1 MLIKRVVLLV
11 LDGVGVGE
19 APDAARYGDV
29 GSNTLGNLA
38 RVQRGLFLPHLCN
51 LGLGSIT
58 DIMGVRAVGRPMG
71 CYGKMQELS
80 MGKDTTTGHW
90 ELTGVAVEKPFPTY
104 AQGFPHEILEAIE
117 KRIGKKTLGNKA
129 ASGTGIIDELGEKH
143 IKTGYPIIYTSA
155 DSVLQIAAHED
166 VIPLD
171 ELYKICE
178 IAREVCIGEHAV
190 GRIIARPFFG
200 EPGGFTRTPGRRDFS
215 LLPPRKTVLD
225 HMAASGLEVW
235 AVGKIEDIFANQ
247 GITKSEHTT
256 DNRSG
261 MMFTISLLEE
271 AFSGLVFTNLVDFDS
286 KYGHRN
292 DPEGFAKALEEFD
305 GMLPQLLNKLT
316 DQDMLI
322 IVADHGCDPT
332 TESTDH
338 SREYVPLL
346 VYGPAL
352 KSGVNLGVRETF
364 ADVAATIAEI
374 FSVPR
379 PSIGSSFLTEV
390 IDESV

>member
-1 MLIKRVVLLV
+1 MPIKRVVLVV

-19 APDAARYGDV
+19 DPDAAQYGDV

-38 RVQRGLFLPHLCN
+38 RVRRGLFLPHLCE
-51 LGLGSIT
+51 LGLGNIT

-90 ELTGVAVEKPFPTY
+90 ELTGVGVETPFPTY
-104 AQGFPHEILEAIE
+104 PHGFPHEIIEAIE

-129 ASGTGIIDELGEKH
+129 ASGTEIIDELGEKH
-143 IKTGYPIIYTSA
+143 VKTGYPIIYTSA
-155 DSVLQIAAHED
+155 DSVLQIATHED

-171 ELYKICE
+171 ELYTICE
-178 IAREVCIGEHAV
+178 IAREVCTGEHAV
-190 GRIIARPFFG
+190 GRIIARPFSG
-200 EPGGFTRTPGRRDFS
+200 EPGGFTRTLGRRDFS
-215 LLPPRKTVLD
+215 LRPPRKTVLD
-225 HMAASGLEVW
+225 HLAASGLEVW

-271 AFSGLVFTNLVDFDS
+271 TFSGLIFTNLVDFDS

-292 DPEGFAKALEEFD
+292 DPEGFAKALEDFD
-305 GMLPQLLNKLT
+305 GMLPQLLDKLT

-352 KSGVNLGVRETF
+352 KTGVHLGIRETF

-374 FSVPR
+374 FNVPR

-390 IDESV
+390 IHESV